1 MAELCLMASCGYPPA
16 LVYHQ
21 EQGMSRV
28 IKPSSML
35 IQPIGLDNM
44 AEDCQPYLPY
54 QGARQEITRP
64 DYLNLRS
71 HQSEEP
77 WKATS
82 GFCESNQFV
91 KIDSTVRRP
100 GLIDVQDSRPDLVL
114 FSSGI
119 AEQCTRHEKIMRFL
133 KSRSSEAEGGVLD
146 LSLLSDLM
154 GLQPLTFDSRQQPS
168 SPSLIYPT
176 NELLEQKPLMDFVG
190 DMACSSKITIHPDGR
205 ILFTG
210 SGTEM
215 NDFLSI
221 VAEFY
226 LSRNSTKWTKQSLL
240 IPHFDRLES
249 SEAQVNKSA
258 SKTEAVT
265 VAPLKR
271 APGPEGIC
279 PEKIKVKPKK
289 KNSRKMGKE
298 RDLYRRSYF
307 HACESLLSLMM
318 NKRQNGKTAILSLKK
333 SGPELPE
340 LLTHFSAGIAGTGLA
355 VLFSV
360 ICKVACGRVP
370 FCSSKVLN
378 TGLAFGLVWLSWA
391 VNRLRDTVMLISKNG
406 SKMELKEE
414 EIMRRVEKSLN
425 EIYFR
430 AATLIAVIVLR
441 VA

>member
-1 MAELCLMASCGYPPA
+1 MAELCLMASYGYPPG

-28 IKPSSML
+28 IK
-35 IQPIGLDNM
+35 
-44 AEDCQPYLPY
+44 DCQPYLPY

-77 WKATS
+77 WKAMS

-258 SKTEAVT
+258 LKTEAVT
-265 VAPLKR
+265 VAPLKS
-271 APGPEGIC
+271 

-414 EIMRRVEKSLN
+414 EIMRRVEKSIN

-430 AATLIAVIVLR
+430 AATLIAVILLR

>member
-1 MAELCLMASCGYPPA
+1 MAELCLIASHGYPPG
-16 LVYHQ
+16 LLYHQ
-21 EQGMSRV
+21 EQGMARV
-28 IKPSSML
+28 IK
-35 IQPIGLDNM
+35 
-44 AEDCQPYLPY
+44 DCQLYLLH

-64 DYLNLRS
+64 NCLNLRS

-77 WKATS
+77 WKAMN
-82 GFCESNQFV
+82 GLCESKQFV
-91 KIDSTVRRP
+91 KIESTVRRP
-100 GLIDVQDSRPDLVL
+100 GLIDVQDPRPDLIL
-114 FSSGI
+114 LSSGI
-119 AEQCTRHEKIMRFL
+119 AEQCARHEKIMRFL

-154 GLQPLTFDSRQQPS
+154 GLRPLMFDACRHPS

-176 NELLEQKPLMDFVG
+176 NELLEQKHLMDFMG
-190 DMACSSKITIHPDGR
+190 DMACSSNITIHPDGR
-205 ILFTG
+205 ILFNG

-215 NDFLSI
+215 SDLLSI

-226 LSRNSTKWTKQSLL
+226 LPRNSTKWTKQSLL
-240 IPHFDRLES
+240 IPHFDS
-249 SEAQVNKSA
+249 
-258 SKTEAVT
+258 
-265 VAPLKR
+265 
-271 APGPEGIC
+271 

-307 HACESLLSLMM
+307 HAYESLLSLVM

-340 LLTHFSAGIAGTGLA
+340 LLTQFSAGIAGTGLA
-355 VLFSV
+355 VFFFV

-370 FCSSKVLN
+370 FCASKLLN

-391 VNRLRDTVMLISKNG
+391 VNRLRDTVIFIRKNA
-406 SKMELKEE
+406 SKMELKDE
-414 EIMRRVEKSLN
+414 EIMRRVEKSVN

-430 AATLIAVIVLR
+430 AATLMAVIVLR
-441 VA
+441 LA